1 LSLNAD
7 DGRRSALS
15 AAVAEGVTKALDDYR
30 KRTERI
36 IPESVATRVVAYP
49 LFDFRVF
56 IVVCAAVFLFL
67 GILIFSG
74 ISVEKHIAAII
85 GLALAAVTVALT
97 FAVRNVTPLQRQILL
112 SLFALA
118 GGAIATEIPGFL
130 NINMSFGAKSAIG
143 AGGALAVFVLLYL
156 FSARKPPN

>member
-1 LSLNAD
+1 MSLNKD
-7 DGRRSALS
+7 ERDALS
-15 AAVAEGVTKALDDYR
+15 AAIAEGVVKALDDYR

-36 IPESVATRVVAYP
+36 IPESVATEVVAYP

-56 IVVCAAVFLFL
+56 IVVCAAVFLFPV
-67 GILIFSG
+67 GILIFLG
-74 ISVEKHIAAII
+74 IGVEKHIAAII
-85 GLALAAVTVALT
+85 GLALAAVAVALT

-112 SLFALA
+112 SLFALS

-156 FSARKPPN
+156 FSARKPPS